1 MQSEGQVRELT
12 FQFEQ
17 LEISVRVSVR
27 PRSGTT
33 GEASAEPSEV
43 VVEAS
48 SAAGPESSIY
58 DPYSISIELEDQVLA
73 ASTSTEL
80 GALNLPFLTHL
91 ERQLRGRVGRSDRSR
106 IPFWSRVSRCW
117 QRRGVRAGAFWTTGR
132 SGSCVGAHCS
142 VGGRVDSSSCFRSS
156 SKSRSSSSSFNNSA
170 FKSNSSCRTTW
181 CRTAVV
187 RGKGAVSD
195 SGRSDSFAKT
205 RGASSWKSQT
215 VAKTEG
221 YSIGSHSTSRDCIRR
236 SREGG
241 CRGRGSSTGFG
252 STNFDNSLRS
262 SSTDA
267 SCTDAA
273 KPVVVAKDARSTWQP
288 GADDLPVVRRRGQ
301 RVRMARDMY
310 LKTVQDLPRVAEV
323 ARLNAL
329 QELGITADREDK
341 DLMHLY
347 IERRVPLSENKLL
360 AHFAVLAAEGW
371 SIAHGSNN
379 IEMKGFLARVLFVIE
394 QVALDGGKLELG
406 WLLGGFPEPNTHL
419 HFSVKRTPGLKPFSR
434 LVSPI
439 WLSANLAFLRDLDY
453 MQGRIQTIGTG
464 KQHVA
469 TGQPQEE
476 SDAPNPKRRPRPK
489 KKQKGG

>member
-1 MQSEGQVRELT
+1 
-12 FQFEQ
+12 
-17 LEISVRVSVR
+17 
-27 PRSGTT
+27 
-33 GEASAEPSEV
+33 
-43 VVEAS
+43 
-48 SAAGPESSIY
+48 
-58 DPYSISIELEDQVLA
+58 
-73 ASTSTEL
+73 
-80 GALNLPFLTHL
+80 
-91 ERQLRGRVGRSDRSR
+91 
-106 IPFWSRVSRCW
+106 
-117 QRRGVRAGAFWTTGR
+117 
-132 SGSCVGAHCS
+132 
-142 VGGRVDSSSCFRSS
+142 
-156 SKSRSSSSSFNNSA
+156 
-170 FKSNSSCRTTW
+170 
-181 CRTAVV
+181 
-187 RGKGAVSD
+187 
-195 SGRSDSFAKT
+195 
-205 RGASSWKSQT
+205 
-215 VAKTEG
+215 
-221 YSIGSHSTSRDCIRR
+221 
-236 SREGG
+236 
-241 CRGRGSSTGFG
+241 
-252 STNFDNSLRS
+252 
-262 SSTDA
+262 
-267 SCTDAA
+267 
-273 KPVVVAKDARSTWQP
+273 
-288 GADDLPVVRRRGQ
+288 
-301 RVRMARDMY
+301 MARDMY

-489 KKQKGG
+489 KKQKGGKGGDSAESAQ